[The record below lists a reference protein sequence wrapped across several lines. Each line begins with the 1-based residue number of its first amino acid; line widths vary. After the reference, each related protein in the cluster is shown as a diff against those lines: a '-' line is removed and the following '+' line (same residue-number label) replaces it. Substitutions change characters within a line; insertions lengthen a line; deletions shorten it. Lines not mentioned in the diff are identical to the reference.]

1 MSEVITP
8 QPAVPTQ
15 TPPAPPEMKPVK
27 KGKKKAVKNAIILA
41 IVAGVLAIG
50 GFLLYKF
57 LHSGGEEQGEI
68 MAQPAQIGTIQ
79 SKVSGSGTA
88 KAKES
93 AAITLTQS
101 GTVQEVP

>member
-68 MAQPAQIGTIQ
+68 MAQRCRRSLSLAARLSWPAIPCTPF
-79 SKVSGSGTA
+79 
-88 KAKES
+88 
-93 AAITLTQS
+93 
-101 GTVQEVP
+101 TVRQPRML